1 MANTSVY
8 RLGNPS
14 SSITTIFSGGAS
26 NGTFYVQSRGDTI
39 VTNKPL
45 NVFRIYLDSWANLYI
60 YSPSNILSGTSGNAT
75 VIASPN
81 SKVHIMTNDA
91 IVSPRHRITMRNG
104 GTLDLHGHDLTLESV
119 CTAGTVGTNAI
130 VRSDAPA
137 CITMNLEGA
146 LESYM
151 TFEGAVSLKKY
162 GSRYSYTLDSKT
174 LGDKTLNTSTGRIE
188 VVEGNFIL
196 GPNQRWI
203 GEKVV
208 LSGTTAKF
216 ITRAGA
222 QLSRKTD
229 LEINAS
235 GAKLELDSGS
245 VVTCAVFRVNGVKQP
260 TGTWGASTSS
270 AQYKND
276 TLFATVGSGTLVV
289 LGDGKGLILTFR

>member
-1 MANTSVY
+1 VY
-8 RLGNPS
+8 K
-14 SSITTIFSGGAS
+14 F
-26 NGTFYVQSRGDTI
+26 
-39 VTNKPL
+39 
-45 NVFRIYLDSWANLYI
+45 YLDSWANLYI
-60 YSPSNILSGTSGNAT
+60 YSPSNILSGTGGNAS

-91 IVSPRHRITMRNG
+91 IVSPGHRITMRNG

-119 CTAGTVGTNAI
+119 CSAGEVGTNAI

-146 LESYM
+146 LESYI

-162 GSRYSYTLDSKT
+162 GLKSYTNDSKT

-208 LSGTTAKF
+208 LSGSTAKF

-235 GAKLELDSGS
+235 GAKLELAADS